1 MIALL
6 VEARSFLVG
15 ALTSFADLSWGV
27 GWIVF
32 RPTGSTSREK
42 EVCEMVKKAI
52 KRRDATGHLDAEYE
66 RKLRASSQGPRD
78 DGQAFLTGF
87 HTGEPL
93 AEEMAE
99 AFLQSATSGEESEA
113 ERRDRILPEESGG
126 PFVRTRASQ
135 EFAYDFD
142 ESNIAEATREPL
154 PKTSL
159 ADP

>member
-1 MIALL
+1 MA
-6 VEARSFLVG
+6 
-15 ALTSFADLSWGV
+15 
-27 GWIVF
+27 
-32 RPTGSTSREK
+32 
-42 EVCEMVKKAI
+42 KKAI

-66 RKLRASSQGPRD
+66 RKLRASSQAPRD
-78 DGQAFLTGF
+78 DGQAFLSGF

-93 AEEMAE
+93 AEEMGE

-135 EFAYDFD
+135 EFAYDLD

>member
-1 MIALL
+1 
-6 VEARSFLVG
+6 
-15 ALTSFADLSWGV
+15 
-27 GWIVF
+27 
-32 RPTGSTSREK
+32 
-42 EVCEMVKKAI
+42 MVKKAI

-66 RKLRASSQGPRD
+66 RKLRASSLSARD
-78 DGQAFLTGF
+78 DGQAFLSGF

-93 AEEMAE
+93 AEEMGE

-135 EFAYDFD
+135 EFAYDLD

>member
-1 MIALL
+1 M
-6 VEARSFLVG
+6 VER
-15 ALTSFADLSWGV
+15 
-27 GWIVF
+27 
-32 RPTGSTSREK
+32 
-42 EVCEMVKKAI
+42 KKAI
-52 KRRDATGHLDAEYE
+52 KRRDATGHLDAAYE
-66 RKLRASSQGPRD
+66 RKLRASSQSSRD

-87 HTGEPL
+87 RTAEPL
-93 AEEMAE
+93 AEELGQ
-99 AFLQSATSGEESEA
+99 AFLESATSGEESEA
-113 ERRDRILPEESGG
+113 ERRERILPEDDGG

>member
-1 MIALL
+1 M
-6 VEARSFLVG
+6 VER
-15 ALTSFADLSWGV
+15 
-27 GWIVF
+27 
-32 RPTGSTSREK
+32 
-42 EVCEMVKKAI
+42 KKAI
-52 KRRDATGHLDAEYE
+52 KRRDATGHLDADYE
-66 RKLRASSQGPRD
+66 RKLRSSSQPPRE
-78 DGQAFLTGF
+78 DGHAFLTGF

-93 AEEMAE
+93 AEGMGET
-99 AFLQSATSGEESEA
+99 FLQSATSGEESES
-113 ERRDRILPEESGG
+113 ERHERVLPEEDGG

>member
-1 MIALL
+1 
-6 VEARSFLVG
+6 
-15 ALTSFADLSWGV
+15 
-27 GWIVF
+27 
-32 RPTGSTSREK
+32 
-42 EVCEMVKKAI
+42 MVKKAI

-66 RKLRASSQGPRD
+66 RKLRASSQPPRD

-87 HTGEPL
+87 YTGEPL
-93 AEEMAE
+93 AEEMGE
-99 AFLQSATSGEESEA
+99 AFLRSATSGEESEA

-126 PFVRTRASQ
+126 PFVRTRASV
-135 EFAYDFD
+135 EFAYDVD